1 MISFGGTTNVTMLHQ
16 LFNTPSLTDQFIS
29 DALVYAKKYNITG
42 YNWDLEPTSSSNE
55 WVEEAQ
61 GFLAQFTAEM
71 NGAGFTNSWDSNGY
85 EGVTYDVDTWVDMS
99 TYYGGERW
107 KLALARGIYG
117 VSSERFGL
125 GYCPTCQVDTETEV
139 LEHFTFLKQMPGRS
153 VNSIWLWS
161 FYGTGSQPPVVGG
174 VDVWSMYWP
183 GLKAWLK
190 N

>member
-42 YNWDLEPTSSSNE
+42 YNWDLEPTSPSNE
-55 WVEEAQ
+55 WMEEAQ

-161 FYGTGSQPPVVGG
+161 FYGTGSQPPIVGG

-183 GLKAWLK
+183 GLEAWLK